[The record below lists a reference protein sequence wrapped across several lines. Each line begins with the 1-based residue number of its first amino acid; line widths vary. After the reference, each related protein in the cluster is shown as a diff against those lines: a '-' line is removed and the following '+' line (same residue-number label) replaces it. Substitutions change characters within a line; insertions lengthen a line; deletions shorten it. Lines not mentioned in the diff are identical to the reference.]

1 MEYKDREN
9 FYAPE
14 MNYDRM
20 DEQLTQVI
28 SHLTLNEILK
38 MIREISYDMVCYYD
52 DENKGYIYKDG
63 HSELNQEQACRIQ
76 RLLSTA
82 CDLFSQSVI
91 DKREFDDDYLAQW
104 LDGGFLQRK
113 VASLEEENEK
123 LKDEIKYLE
132 GELNGNK

>member
-52 DENKGYIYKDG
+52 EYNKGYIYQDG

-132 GELNGNK
+132 GELNGR